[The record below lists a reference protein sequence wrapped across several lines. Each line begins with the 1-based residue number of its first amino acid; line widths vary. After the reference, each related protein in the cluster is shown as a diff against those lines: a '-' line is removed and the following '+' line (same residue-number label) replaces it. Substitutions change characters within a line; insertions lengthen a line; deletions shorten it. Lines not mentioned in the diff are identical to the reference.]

1 MPDWIL
7 LAPIFFPLIAALI
20 LISLASRLTIT
31 LHQWIAIGFLVIEIA
46 LALLNVAP
54 GAHRFAISNWGLA
67 SFALTLQMDGITQ
80 LLLLTMFVPLAALWL
95 VAAPRQSFDFFSI
108 LVLTAAMLLAAADSF
123 AAALI
128 AWTLLDVALF
138 IWRLARDIERA
149 TALRSLAIGLLAG
162 MIFFA
167 GATLLTTRP
176 SDGALLIGL
185 ALWARLGLFPFHPLL
200 PTRGADEFDLWFAR
214 GIPSI
219 AAANLWLHWSAFH
232 VPAPYALIG
241 ILTGVS
247 LVIAA
252 IWIWRATDTTQ
263 AVSVG
268 ALSALTFV
276 PLSIAFGGEAGVAFA
291 LWQTLAIAFALALFE
306 IAKRWRAENRSY
318 YPRLVWFLGLLALA
332 GLPLT
337 PAFLG
342 RIGLYVALVESG
354 EWLFLLLA
362 GATMLI
368 ILTPLWNLGLALRGS
383 ESREPTRVEY
393 AGLVL
398 ALLAFA
404 ALAFTP
410 MLLASALGIGESSE
424 RALDRVIRT
433 NDALGV
439 AAGALVLILPV
450 IGAFFLRVLARDYRP
465 SARSFVARLA
475 RVGDLEWLERGLS
488 RVGFQI
494 GAVTRGAFTLTEEN
508 PTVWILFISLWVA
521 IFIAIAR

>member
-1 MPDWIL
+1 
-7 LAPIFFPLIAALI
+7 
-20 LISLASRLTIT
+20 
-31 LHQWIAIGFLVIEIA
+31 V
-46 LALLNVAP
+46 
-54 GAHRFAISNWGLA
+54 
-67 SFALTLQMDGITQ
+67 
-80 LLLLTMFVPLAALWL
+80 
-95 VAAPRQSFDFFSI
+95 
-108 LVLTAAMLLAAADSF
+108 
-123 AAALI
+123 
-128 AWTLLDVALF
+128 VAL
-138 IWRLARDIERA
+138 ERVP
-149 TALRSLAIGLLAG
+149 RSR
-162 MIFFA
+162 
-167 GATLLTTRP
+167 TVR
-176 SDGALLIGL
+176 
-185 ALWARLGLFPFHPLL
+185 
-200 PTRGADEFDLWFAR
+200 ADR
-214 GIPSI
+214 
-219 AAANLWLHWSAFH
+219 
-232 VPAPYALIG
+232 

-306 IAKRWRAENRSY
+306 NRKTLARGKPSY

-404 ALAFTP
+404 R
-410 MLLASALGIGESSE
+410 SRSRQCSS
-424 RALDRVIRT
+424 
-433 NDALGV
+433 
-439 AAGALVLILPV
+439 
-450 IGAFFLRVLARDYRP
+450 RP
-465 SARSFVARLA
+465 R
-475 RVGDLEWLERGLS
+475 
-488 RVGFQI
+488 
-494 GAVTRGAFTLTEEN
+494 
-508 PTVWILFISLWVA
+508 
-521 IFIAIAR
+521 